1 MTVLNNDKIQVI
13 QEAIDSEKLLK
24 CIQDMPEDRVEKAF
38 QNDDIKKLADRLS
51 EDAELFDAVMNV
63 YDTDKSY
70 EAATAR
76 VPGKYTKAEFDEFRT
91 VYANLFLKDFHDKI
105 FLKKDPNKLT
115 DEELDQ
121 VAGGASLASVWGFVG
136 KGVNFVV
143 DKIPMSE
150 DAKKVRIFT
159 NKYMGVTYILE
170 FDAQYSYMSEELWL
184 NRRKNHEKEKSQAGN
199 KTGSLYSR
207 RFAYIGMLWG
217 KCACLCGRTAQ
228 LL

>member
-1 MTVLNNDKIQVI
+1 MAKGPYSF
-13 QEAIDSEKLLK
+13 QEAIDGEKLLK
-24 CIQDMPEDRVEKAF
+24 CIQDMPEDRVEKALK
-38 QNDDIKKLADRLS
+38 NDDIKKLADRLS

-70 EAATAR
+70 KAATAR

-91 VYANLFLKDFHDKI
+91 VYANPFLKDFHDKI

-150 DAKKVRIFT
+150 DAKKRTKLIVNTVSGVANVAIGT
-159 NKYMGVTYILE
+159 AMCATGVGAGAGALVIANGAMDIANAVHGAATMNK
-170 FDAQYSYMSEELWL
+170 
-184 NRRKNHEKEKSQAGN
+184 K
-199 KTGSLYSR
+199 
-207 RFAYIGMLWG
+207 
-217 KCACLCGRTAQ
+217 
-228 LL
+228 